1 MTSLSRG
8 IALAGWLVCSGTVFA
23 AASDPPPRGRLVAA
37 GAHRLHIDCRGHGSP
52 TVVVETGLDDFSF
65 DWVLVQERVAR
76 TYRICAY
83 DRAGYAWSEPGPK
96 PRTFEQNNLELH
108 EALASAGERGP
119 FLLVG
124 HSYGGG
130 LVRNFALRYSTETAG
145 LVLAEAVGD
154 TQWIPMGHE
163 VQQLR
168 SFAKGR
174 TAPEPRNDLQPGDV
188 PTTKGY
194 GALGPYEENP
204 ALAPLPADVRALHR
218 WAMLLPALEDAENS
232 QRDWG
237 VENIAR
243 WADSDMAGRLG
254 DLPLVVLMRKDG
266 GYTDGMG
273 RPASELEAERV
284 ASQHKLAAWS
294 RRGRL
299 EVVPAGHSLHLEAP
313 DAVARA
319 IDEVARMVKR
329 AR

>member
-23 AASDPPPRGRLVAA
+23 AA
-37 GAHRLHIDCRGHGSP
+37 
-52 TVVVETGLDDFSF
+52 
-65 DWVLVQERVAR
+65 
-76 TYRICAY
+76 
-83 DRAGYAWSEPGPK
+83 
-96 PRTFEQNNLELH
+96 
-108 EALASAGERGP
+108 
-119 FLLVG
+119 
-124 HSYGGG
+124 
-130 LVRNFALRYSTETAG
+130 
-145 LVLAEAVGD
+145 VGD
-154 TQWIPMGHE
+154 TQWIPMRHE

-194 GALGPYEENP
+194 GALGPDEEIP
-204 ALAPLPADVRALHR
+204 PSPRCRPMVRALHR

-313 DAVARA
+313 DVVARA